1 MARKKDY
8 RTYAHIPIR
17 AIKDPRFKRY
27 KAAFRTLAAIC
38 SYSDFTG
45 RAFPNQI
52 TLAKMLHVSRTAVTN
67 QIKILKEMDYIR
79 KSFTKPSAA
88 SRIKG
93 NCYFIVF
100 SKETSERAAVS
111 NTSEAQKQIKP
122 AVSPE
127 VENVVKE
134 GINEDKSSSN
144 VISTCPVSKS
154 NRSNISSSSIKVDN
168 KYSRE
173 DLEKSRIVCNRFKD
187 YCKRYYGKEINYYM
201 KNMEE
206 VAELIA
212 KKKLHTESLL
222 TKLQSGFEWLVKNN
236 RECPYS
242 IRFFYRAWSKEY
254 GRQNIVKRTSNMFK
268 L

>member
-52 TLAKMLHVSRTAVTN
+52 TLAKVLHVSRTAVTN

-79 KSFTKPSAA
+79 KSFTKPSAG

-100 SKETSERAAVS
+100 SKETSERAAIS

-134 GINEDKSSSN
+134 GINVDKSSSN
-144 VISTCPVSKS
+144 VISKCRVS
-154 NRSNISSSSIKVDN
+154 NSNISNIGNIKVDN

-187 YCKRYYGKEINYYM
+187 YCKRYYGKEVNYYM

-212 KKKLHTESLL
+212 KKKLHTDSLIA
-222 TKLQSGFEWLVKNN
+222 KLQKGFEWLVKNN

-242 IRFFYRAWSKEY
+242 IRFFYRAWSNEY
-254 GRQNIVKRTSNMFK
+254 GLQNIVKRTSNMFK

>member
-17 AIKDPRFKRY
+17 AIKDKRFKRY

-52 TLAKMLHVSRTAVTN
+52 TLAKMLNVSRTAVTN

-79 KSFTKPSAA
+79 KSFTKPSAG

-100 SKETSERAAVS
+100 SKDTSERAAVS

-127 VENVVKE
+127 VESVVKE
-134 GINEDKSSSN
+134 GINVDKSSSN
-144 VISTCPVSKS
+144 VTSTCRVT
-154 NRSNISSSSIKVDN
+154 NNIYIKGVKD
-168 KYSRE
+168 KGYTKE
-173 DLEKSRIVCNRFKD
+173 DLEKSRIVCNKFKD
-187 YCKRYYGKEINYYM
+187 YCKRYYGKEVNYYM

-212 KKKLHTESLL
+212 KKQLHTEGLIA
-222 TKLQSGFEWLVKNN
+222 KLQQGFEWLNKNN

-242 IRFFYRAWSKEY
+242 IRFFYRAWSNEY
-254 GRQNIVKRTSNMFK
+254 SSQNIVKKVTNKFK

>member
-1 MARKKDY
+1 MTRKKDY

-27 KAAFRTLAAIC
+27 KAAFRTLAAVC

-79 KSFTKPSAA
+79 KSYTKPSAA

-134 GINEDKSSSN
+134 GINVDKSSSN
-144 VISTCPVSKS
+144 VISKCRVS
-154 NRSNISSSSIKVDN
+154 NSNISNIGNIKVDN

-212 KKKLHTESLL
+212 KKQLRTEGLL

-242 IRFFYRAWSKEY
+242 IRFFYRAWSNEY

>member
-17 AIKDPRFKRY
+17 AIKDKRFKKY

-134 GINEDKSSSN
+134 GINVDKSGSN
-144 VISTCPVSKS
+144 VISKCRVTKRYS
-154 NRSNISSSSIKVDN
+154 SNIGNIKVDN

-187 YCKRYYGKEINYYM
+187 YCKRYYGKEVNYYM

-212 KKKLHTESLL
+212 KKKLHTESLIA
-222 TKLQSGFEWLVKNN
+222 KLQKGFEWLVKNN

-242 IRFFYRAWSKEY
+242 IRFFYRAWSNEY
-254 GRQNIVKRTSNMFK
+254 GLQNIVKRTSNMFK